1 MDNFLKYTKLYNI
14 LRTLHLSPNYVE
26 YKFCK
31 ELLLR
36 YYRLFINRFGNK
48 YLVLSEFMLT

>member
-26 YKFCK
+26 YKLCK

-36 YYRLFINRFGNK
+36 YYRLFH
-48 YLVLSEFMLT
+48 